1 MSEIHHRVKNNLQM
15 VSSILD
21 LQARDLTDEKSMRVI
36 EDSLSRIN
44 AISLIHQRLYQSD
57 NIRGIKI
64 NTYLQELAFDIL
76 KILHQHYK
84 AIQLFYYVKLMI

>member
-1 MSEIHHRVKNNLQM
+1 MMGEIHHRVKNNLQM

-44 AISLIHQRLYQSD
+44 AISLIHQRY
-57 NIRGIKI
+57 I
-64 NTYLQELAFDIL
+64 NLKTYEEL
-76 KILHQHYK
+76 
-84 AIQLFYYVKLMI
+84 KLIHTCKS